1 MTDSAI
7 ELDHVV
13 AHRATG
19 RGALEVVHDLSLSL
33 QANEFVALM
42 GPSGSGK
49 SSIIYLACGLLKPTS
64 GRVGVNG
71 QWVQP
76 SSWATI
82 RRRTIGVVHQR
93 LDLLD
98 GIDVLDNV
106 ALPLLL
112 DGVRVT
118 EAQRQARAAM
128 ERLGIDSLSGA
139 LPQEFSVGEQQL
151 VAVARAVV
159 GERKIVLADEPTAAL
174 DTLSAERV
182 VGVLADLA
190 DSGLVVLMA
199 THDARMATWAQ
210 RVEHLRDGALT
221 SNALHTSVSGGVS

>member
-1 MTDSAI
+1 MSDSAL

-19 RGALEVVHDLSLSL
+19 RGPLEVVHDLSLRL

-49 SSIIYLACGLLKPTS
+49 SSVIQLACGLLTPTS

-76 SSWATI
+76 NSWATI

-112 DGVRVT
+112 DGSRVAH
-118 EAQRQARAAM
+118 AQRDAHSAM
-128 ERLGIDSLSGA
+128 ERLGIESLSRA
-139 LPQEFSVGEQQL
+139 LPQELSVGEQQL

-159 GERKIVLADEPTAAL
+159 GERKVVLADEPTAAL

-190 DSGLVVLMA
+190 DSGLTVLMA
-199 THDARMATWAQ
+199 THDARMATWAH
-210 RVEHLRDGALT
+210 RIEHLRDGTLT
-221 SNALHTSVSGGVS
+221 TNALHTPVSEGVS